1 MEKKKRIQPIRPF
14 ERYQELD
21 VGAQL
26 ADLKLSFYQQSLL
39 LTALIDLLIEK
50 GTIHRED
57 LTELVM
63 SLDREL
69 SYQLEKEKQA
79 KWFDPDEPYDPTDK

>member
-26 ADLKLSFYQQSLL
+26 ADLKLGLYQQSLL

-50 GTIHRED
+50 GTIQRED

-63 SLDREL
+63 RLDREL
-69 SYQLEKEKQA
+69 EKEQQD
-79 KWFDPDEPYDPTDK
+79 KWFDRDEPFPPDK

>member
-14 ERYQELD
+14 ERYRELD
-21 VGAQL
+21 LGAQL
-26 ADLKLSFYQQSLL
+26 ADLKLTFYQQSLL

-50 GTIHRED
+50 GTITRED
-57 LTELVM
+57 LTQLVK

-69 SYQLEKEKQA
+69 SYQLEEKRRTER
-79 KWFDPDEPYDPTDK
+79 FDPDEPFHPDDK